1 MDFISQI
8 IANSII
14 AASVYT
20 LIAVGFN
27 LIYGAVRF
35 FNLAHGAMTAVGAY
49 TVFFLVHQAGQPA
62 WLSICAG
69 VLVAGSVGWL
79 LDRFVYRP
87 LRNRGASQLTLL
99 IASLGTF
106 TALQAVVAV
115 IFTSKFQ
122 ILSRGGAV
130 PETFTIAGAVVT
142 QTQLFIFISACAV
155 LAGTL
160 IFLRYTRFGKIVR
173 AVSDDADAAKVLGI
187 NTDAVIGAVFF
198 VGSAFAGLAGIL
210 VGYDTAIEPT
220 MGLALLLKGVIA
232 AIVGGI
238 GSVGGA
244 AVGAVLLGFVEN
256 FGIVY
261 LSGEWKDAVAFA
273 LLLLFLLFR
282 PGGIMKS

>member
-1 MDFISQI
+1 MDFIPQI
-8 IANSII
+8 IANSIV

-27 LIYGAVRF
+27 LIYGVARF
-35 FNLAHGAMTAVGAY
+35 FNLAHGALTAVGAY
-49 TVFFLVHQAGQPA
+49 TVFFLVQQAGQPA
-62 WLSICAG
+62 WVSVGAG
-69 VLVAGSVGWL
+69 VLVAGLVGWS

-87 LRNRGASQLTLL
+87 LRSRGASPLSLL
-99 IASLGTF
+99 IASLGAF

-115 IFTSKFQ
+115 IFTSKFRV
-122 ILSRGGAV
+122 LSVSTAV
-130 PETFTIAGAVVT
+130 PETFAVAGAVVT
-142 QTQLFIFISACAV
+142 QTQVFIIISACVAV
-155 LAGTL
+155 AGVL
-160 IFLRYTRFGKIVR
+160 LFLRYTRYGKVVR
-173 AVSDDADAAKVLGI
+173 AVSDDAAAARVLGI
-187 NTDAVIGAVFF
+187 NTDAVTGAVFF
-198 VGSAFAGLAGIL
+198 AGSALAGLAGIL

-238 GSVGGA
+238 GSAGGA

-256 FGIVY
+256 FGIIY